1 MLRDPFDWGSNAR
14 MSKSQLLKAA
24 HSVDVMARL
33 KRLRKILEI
42 GDWSLERVRLKLR
55 LASFSKTYGTA
66 ESHVLPQ
73 SIKRLRKMAPE
84 L

>member
-1 MLRDPFDWGSNAR
+1 

-24 HSVDVMARL
+24 DSVDVMARL

-42 GDWSLERVRLKLR
+42 DDWSLERVRLKLR

-66 ESHVLPQ
+66 PPTIDQEVAEDDPGTLTW
-73 SIKRLRKMAPE
+73 PE
-84 L
+84 PAEGAGG

>member
-1 MLRDPFDWGSNAR
+1 

-24 HSVDVMARL
+24 YSVDVMARL

-42 GDWSLERVRLKLR
+42 GDWSLQRRLKLR
-55 LASFSKTYGTA
+55 LASFSKNHGTA
-66 ESHVLPQ
+66 ESHSLPQ